1 LIEMRPLKSTPA
13 HHTGE
18 FGELVCSN
26 SFGALSPDRAA
37 GLLQKELRIFKSLI
51 IQTADKFAVPA
62 GGALAVDRSKFS
74 IALTATLSNHP
85 LIEIKRF
92 EQLDLPSE
100 ENITIL
106 ATGPLTA
113 DNLSYKIQD
122 FTGIDD
128 CHFFD
133 AASPIIYGDSIN
145 KEIVFK
151 ASRYDKGDPA
161 YLNCPMN
168 KNDYIYFRNELI
180 EGEQANL
187 KDFENL
193 NDFKFFIYGG
203 FSSSQR
209 SRIACFRGDNI
220 PEEDA
225 LKNNFP
231 AQGIKIN
238 GNFLFDNATQDDFR
252 SLLIENGVNQIKV
265 GDIWTIGD
273 RGAQGIIDNSDI
285 KHLDEK
291 IFYLRDVK
299 VKVNV
304 VGIDELQIPSG
315 RSKKL
320 VNTVEASTRL
330 DAIASAGFRI
340 SRTKII
346 ERIENGMLKL
356 NGSKVNKP
364 TINLKIGDKLEL
376 ENKGFIEII
385 NLEITKRERWK
396 VKLLRK

>member
-1 LIEMRPLKSTPA
+1 MI
-13 HHTGE
+13 
-18 FGELVCSN
+18 
-26 SFGALSPDRAA
+26 
-37 GLLQKELRIFKSLI
+37 
-51 IQTADKFAVPA
+51 
-62 GGALAVDRSKFS
+62 
-74 IALTATLSNHP
+74 
-85 LIEIKRF
+85 
-92 EQLDLPSE
+92 DL
-100 ENITIL
+100 
-106 ATGPLTA
+106 
-113 DNLSYKIQD
+113 
-122 FTGIDD
+122 
-128 CHFFD
+128 
-133 AASPIIYGDSIN
+133 
-145 KEIVFK
+145 KEILINSNYK
-151 ASRYDKGDPA
+151 KETE
-161 YLNCPMN
+161 
-168 KNDYIYFRNELI
+168 ELI
-180 EGEQANL
+180 NIANLAYKHWETYWTGFNSTYVCEEIL

-209 SRIACFRGDNI
+209 SRIACFRRDNI
-220 PEEDA
+220 PEEDT
-225 LKNNFP
+225 LKSNFP
-231 AQGIKIN
+231 AHGIKIN

-273 RGAQGIIDNSDI
+273 RGAQGIIDNSNI

-330 DAIASAGFRI
+330 DAIASAGFRV

-376 ENKGFIEII
+376 ENKGFIEIL

>member
-1 LIEMRPLKSTPA
+1 MIDLKGILIN
-13 HHTGE
+13 
-18 FGELVCSN
+18 SN
-26 SFGALSPDRAA
+26 YK
-37 GLLQKELRIFKSLI
+37 KE
-51 IQTADKFAVPA
+51 T
-62 GGALAVDRSKFS
+62 
-74 IALTATLSNHP
+74 
-85 LIEIKRF
+85 E
-92 EQLDLPSE
+92 
-100 ENITIL
+100 
-106 ATGPLTA
+106 
-113 DNLSYKIQD
+113 
-122 FTGIDD
+122 
-128 CHFFD
+128 
-133 AASPIIYGDSIN
+133 
-145 KEIVFK
+145 
-151 ASRYDKGDPA
+151 
-161 YLNCPMN
+161 
-168 KNDYIYFRNELI
+168 ELI
-180 EGEQANL
+180 NIAKLAYKHWETYWTGFYSTYICEEIL

-220 PEEDA
+220 PEKDA
-225 LKNNFP
+225 LKSNFP
-231 AQGIKIN
+231 DQGIKIN

-252 SLLIENGVNQIKV
+252 SLLNEIGLNQLKV

-273 RGAQGIIDNSDI
+273 RVAQGIIDSLDI
-285 KHLDEK
+285 NHLDEK
-291 IFYLRDVK
+291 IYYLRDVK
-299 VKVNV
+299 VKINL

-320 VNTVEASTRL
+320 INTVEASTRL
-330 DAIASAGFRI
+330 DAIASAGFRV

-376 ENKGFIEII
+376 ENKGFIEIL

>member
-1 LIEMRPLKSTPA
+1 MI
-13 HHTGE
+13 
-18 FGELVCSN
+18 
-26 SFGALSPDRAA
+26 
-37 GLLQKELRIFKSLI
+37 
-51 IQTADKFAVPA
+51 
-62 GGALAVDRSKFS
+62 
-74 IALTATLSNHP
+74 
-85 LIEIKRF
+85 
-92 EQLDLPSE
+92 DL
-100 ENITIL
+100 
-106 ATGPLTA
+106 
-113 DNLSYKIQD
+113 
-122 FTGIDD
+122 
-128 CHFFD
+128 
-133 AASPIIYGDSIN
+133 
-145 KEIVFK
+145 KEILINSNYK
-151 ASRYDKGDPA
+151 KETE
-161 YLNCPMN
+161 
-168 KNDYIYFRNELI
+168 ELI
-180 EGEQANL
+180 NIAKLAYKHWETYWTGFNSTYVCEEIL
-187 KDFENL
+187 KDFKNL

-220 PEEDA
+220 PEEDS
-225 LKNNFP
+225 LKSNFP

-285 KHLDEK
+285 QHLDEK

-330 DAIASAGFRI
+330 DAIASAGFRV

-346 ERIENGMLKL
+346 ERIENGMLRL

>member
-1 LIEMRPLKSTPA
+1 MI
-13 HHTGE
+13 
-18 FGELVCSN
+18 
-26 SFGALSPDRAA
+26 
-37 GLLQKELRIFKSLI
+37 
-51 IQTADKFAVPA
+51 
-62 GGALAVDRSKFS
+62 
-74 IALTATLSNHP
+74 
-85 LIEIKRF
+85 
-92 EQLDLPSE
+92 DL
-100 ENITIL
+100 
-106 ATGPLTA
+106 
-113 DNLSYKIQD
+113 
-122 FTGIDD
+122 
-128 CHFFD
+128 
-133 AASPIIYGDSIN
+133 
-145 KEIVFK
+145 KEILINSNYK
-151 ASRYDKGDPA
+151 KETE
-161 YLNCPMN
+161 
-168 KNDYIYFRNELI
+168 ELI
-180 EGEQANL
+180 NIANLAYKHWETYWTGFNSTYVCEEIL
-187 KDFENL
+187 KDFKNL

-209 SRIACFRGDNI
+209 SRIACFREDNI

-225 LKNNFP
+225 LKSNFP
-231 AQGIKIN
+231 AQGIKIH

-273 RGAQGIIDNSDI
+273 RGAQGIIDNLDI

-299 VKVNV
+299 VKVNL

-330 DAIASAGFRI
+330 DAIASAGFGV

-346 ERIENGMLKL
+346 ERIENGMLRL

-376 ENKGFIEII
+376 ENKGFIEIL

>member
-1 LIEMRPLKSTPA
+1 MI
-13 HHTGE
+13 
-18 FGELVCSN
+18 
-26 SFGALSPDRAA
+26 
-37 GLLQKELRIFKSLI
+37 
-51 IQTADKFAVPA
+51 
-62 GGALAVDRSKFS
+62 
-74 IALTATLSNHP
+74 
-85 LIEIKRF
+85 
-92 EQLDLPSE
+92 DL
-100 ENITIL
+100 
-106 ATGPLTA
+106 
-113 DNLSYKIQD
+113 
-122 FTGIDD
+122 
-128 CHFFD
+128 
-133 AASPIIYGDSIN
+133 
-145 KEIVFK
+145 KEILINSNYK
-151 ASRYDKGDPA
+151 KETE
-161 YLNCPMN
+161 
-168 KNDYIYFRNELI
+168 ELI
-180 EGEQANL
+180 NIANLAYKHWETYWTGFNSTYVCEEIL

-225 LKNNFP
+225 LKSNFP
-231 AQGIKIN
+231 AQGIKII

-273 RGAQGIIDNSDI
+273 RGAQGIIDNLDI
-285 KHLDEK
+285 EHLDEK
-291 IFYLRDVK
+291 IFSLRDVK
-299 VKVNV
+299 VKINV

-330 DAIASAGFRI
+330 DAIASAGFRV

-346 ERIENGMLKL
+346 ERIENGMLRL

-376 ENKGFIEII
+376 ENKGFIEIL

>member
-1 LIEMRPLKSTPA
+1 MI
-13 HHTGE
+13 
-18 FGELVCSN
+18 
-26 SFGALSPDRAA
+26 
-37 GLLQKELRIFKSLI
+37 
-51 IQTADKFAVPA
+51 
-62 GGALAVDRSKFS
+62 
-74 IALTATLSNHP
+74 
-85 LIEIKRF
+85 
-92 EQLDLPSE
+92 DL
-100 ENITIL
+100 
-106 ATGPLTA
+106 
-113 DNLSYKIQD
+113 
-122 FTGIDD
+122 
-128 CHFFD
+128 
-133 AASPIIYGDSIN
+133 
-145 KEIVFK
+145 KEILINSNYK
-151 ASRYDKGDPA
+151 KETE
-161 YLNCPMN
+161 
-168 KNDYIYFRNELI
+168 ELI
-180 EGEQANL
+180 NIANLAYKHWETYWTGFNSTYVCEEIL

-220 PEEDA
+220 PKEDL

-231 AQGIKIN
+231 AQGIKIY

-252 SLLIENGVNQIKV
+252 SLLIENGINQSKV

-273 RGAQGIIDNSDI
+273 RGAQGIIDNLDI
-285 KHLDEK
+285 EHIDEK

-299 VKVNV
+299 VKINL
-304 VGIDELQIPSG
+304 VGICELQIPSG

-340 SRTKII
+340 SRTKIM

-376 ENKGFIEII
+376 ENKGFIEIL
-385 NLEITKRERWK
+385 NLEITK
-396 VKLLRK
+396 LSLIHI

>member
-1 LIEMRPLKSTPA
+1 MI
-13 HHTGE
+13 
-18 FGELVCSN
+18 
-26 SFGALSPDRAA
+26 
-37 GLLQKELRIFKSLI
+37 
-51 IQTADKFAVPA
+51 
-62 GGALAVDRSKFS
+62 
-74 IALTATLSNHP
+74 
-85 LIEIKRF
+85 
-92 EQLDLPSE
+92 DL
-100 ENITIL
+100 
-106 ATGPLTA
+106 
-113 DNLSYKIQD
+113 
-122 FTGIDD
+122 
-128 CHFFD
+128 
-133 AASPIIYGDSIN
+133 
-145 KEIVFK
+145 KEILINSNYK
-151 ASRYDKGDPA
+151 KETE
-161 YLNCPMN
+161 
-168 KNDYIYFRNELI
+168 ELI
-180 EGEQANL
+180 NIANLAYKHWETYWTGFNSTYVCEEIL

-203 FSSSQR
+203 YSSSQR

-220 PEEDA
+220 PEEDT
-225 LKNNFP
+225 LKSNFP

-238 GNFLFDNATQDDFR
+238 GNFLFDNATQEDFR
-252 SLLIENGVNQIKV
+252 SLLIKNGVNQIKV

-273 RGAQGIIDNSDI
+273 RGAQGIIDNLDI

-291 IFYLRDVK
+291 IFYLREVK
-299 VKVNV
+299 VNINV

-330 DAIASAGFRI
+330 DAIASAGFRV

-346 ERIENGMLKL
+346 ERIENGMLRL

-376 ENKGFIEII
+376 ENKGFIEIL

>member
-1 LIEMRPLKSTPA
+1 MI
-13 HHTGE
+13 
-18 FGELVCSN
+18 
-26 SFGALSPDRAA
+26 
-37 GLLQKELRIFKSLI
+37 
-51 IQTADKFAVPA
+51 
-62 GGALAVDRSKFS
+62 
-74 IALTATLSNHP
+74 
-85 LIEIKRF
+85 
-92 EQLDLPSE
+92 DL
-100 ENITIL
+100 
-106 ATGPLTA
+106 
-113 DNLSYKIQD
+113 
-122 FTGIDD
+122 
-128 CHFFD
+128 
-133 AASPIIYGDSIN
+133 
-145 KEIVFK
+145 KEILINSNYK
-151 ASRYDKGDPA
+151 KETE
-161 YLNCPMN
+161 
-168 KNDYIYFRNELI
+168 ELI
-180 EGEQANL
+180 NIANLAYKHWETYWTGFNSTYVCEEIL

-225 LKNNFP
+225 LKSNFP
-231 AQGIKIN
+231 AQGIKII

-273 RGAQGIIDNSDI
+273 RGAQGIIDNLDI

-315 RSKKL
+315 RSKKI

-330 DAIASAGFRI
+330 DAIASAGFRV

-346 ERIENGMLKL
+346 ERIENGMLRL

-376 ENKGFIEII
+376 ENKGFIEIL

>member
-1 LIEMRPLKSTPA
+1 MI
-13 HHTGE
+13 
-18 FGELVCSN
+18 
-26 SFGALSPDRAA
+26 
-37 GLLQKELRIFKSLI
+37 
-51 IQTADKFAVPA
+51 
-62 GGALAVDRSKFS
+62 
-74 IALTATLSNHP
+74 
-85 LIEIKRF
+85 
-92 EQLDLPSE
+92 DL
-100 ENITIL
+100 
-106 ATGPLTA
+106 
-113 DNLSYKIQD
+113 
-122 FTGIDD
+122 
-128 CHFFD
+128 
-133 AASPIIYGDSIN
+133 
-145 KEIVFK
+145 KEIL
-151 ASRYDKGDPA
+151 
-161 YLNCPMN
+161 LNSN
-168 KNDYIYFRNELI
+168 YKKETEELI
-180 EGEQANL
+180 NIANLAYKHWETYWTGFNSTYVCEEIL

-225 LKNNFP
+225 LKSNFP

-252 SLLIENGVNQIKV
+252 SLLIENGVNQLKV

-273 RGAQGIIDNSDI
+273 RGAQGIIDNLDI
-285 KHLDEK
+285 EHLDEK

-299 VKVNV
+299 VKINV
-304 VGIDELQIPSG
+304 VSIDELQIPSG
-315 RSKKL
+315 RTKKL

-330 DAIASAGFRI
+330 DAIASAGFRV

-346 ERIENGMLKL
+346 ERIENGMLRL

-376 ENKGFIEII
+376 ENKGFIEIL

>member
-1 LIEMRPLKSTPA
+1 MI
-13 HHTGE
+13 
-18 FGELVCSN
+18 
-26 SFGALSPDRAA
+26 
-37 GLLQKELRIFKSLI
+37 
-51 IQTADKFAVPA
+51 
-62 GGALAVDRSKFS
+62 
-74 IALTATLSNHP
+74 
-85 LIEIKRF
+85 
-92 EQLDLPSE
+92 DL
-100 ENITIL
+100 
-106 ATGPLTA
+106 
-113 DNLSYKIQD
+113 
-122 FTGIDD
+122 
-128 CHFFD
+128 
-133 AASPIIYGDSIN
+133 
-145 KEIVFK
+145 KEILINSNYK
-151 ASRYDKGDPA
+151 KETE
-161 YLNCPMN
+161 
-168 KNDYIYFRNELI
+168 ELI
-180 EGEQANL
+180 NIANLAYKHWETYWTGFNSTYVCEEIL

-231 AQGIKIN
+231 AQGIKII

-285 KHLDEK
+285 THLDEK

-299 VKVNV
+299 VKINV
-304 VGIDELQIPSG
+304 VGIEELQIPSG
-315 RSKKL
+315 RTKKL

-330 DAIASAGFRI
+330 DAIASAGFRV

-346 ERIENGMLKL
+346 ERIENGMLRL

-376 ENKGFIEII
+376 ENKGFIEIL

>member
-1 LIEMRPLKSTPA
+1 MI
-13 HHTGE
+13 
-18 FGELVCSN
+18 
-26 SFGALSPDRAA
+26 
-37 GLLQKELRIFKSLI
+37 
-51 IQTADKFAVPA
+51 
-62 GGALAVDRSKFS
+62 
-74 IALTATLSNHP
+74 
-85 LIEIKRF
+85 
-92 EQLDLPSE
+92 DL
-100 ENITIL
+100 
-106 ATGPLTA
+106 
-113 DNLSYKIQD
+113 
-122 FTGIDD
+122 
-128 CHFFD
+128 
-133 AASPIIYGDSIN
+133 
-145 KEIVFK
+145 KEILINSNYK
-151 ASRYDKGDPA
+151 KETE
-161 YLNCPMN
+161 
-168 KNDYIYFRNELI
+168 ELI
-180 EGEQANL
+180 NIANLAYKHWETYWTGFNSTYVCEEIL

-225 LKNNFP
+225 LKSNFP

-252 SLLIENGVNQIKV
+252 SLLIKNGVNQLKV

-273 RGAQGIIDNSDI
+273 RGAQGIIDNLDI
-285 KHLDEK
+285 EHLDEK

-299 VKVNV
+299 VKINV
-304 VGIDELQIPSG
+304 VDIDELQIPSG

-330 DAIASAGFRI
+330 DAIASAGFRV

-346 ERIENGMLKL
+346 ERIENGMLRL

-376 ENKGFIEII
+376 ENKGFIEIL

>member
-1 LIEMRPLKSTPA
+1 MI
-13 HHTGE
+13 
-18 FGELVCSN
+18 
-26 SFGALSPDRAA
+26 
-37 GLLQKELRIFKSLI
+37 
-51 IQTADKFAVPA
+51 
-62 GGALAVDRSKFS
+62 
-74 IALTATLSNHP
+74 
-85 LIEIKRF
+85 
-92 EQLDLPSE
+92 DL
-100 ENITIL
+100 
-106 ATGPLTA
+106 
-113 DNLSYKIQD
+113 
-122 FTGIDD
+122 
-128 CHFFD
+128 
-133 AASPIIYGDSIN
+133 
-145 KEIVFK
+145 KEILINSNYK
-151 ASRYDKGDPA
+151 KETE
-161 YLNCPMN
+161 
-168 KNDYIYFRNELI
+168 ELI
-180 EGEQANL
+180 NIANLAYKHWETYWTGFNSTYVCEEIL

-209 SRIACFRGDNI
+209 SRIACFRGDSI

-252 SLLIENGVNQIKV
+252 SLLIENGVNQSKT

-273 RGAQGIIDNSDI
+273 RGAQGIISNLDI
-285 KHLDEK
+285 EHLDEK

-299 VKVNV
+299 IKINV

-315 RSKKL
+315 RTKKL

-330 DAIASAGFRI
+330 DAIASAGFRV

-346 ERIENGMLKL
+346 ERIENGMLRL

-376 ENKGFIEII
+376 ENKGFIEIL

>member
-1 LIEMRPLKSTPA
+1 MIDLKGILIN
-13 HHTGE
+13 
-18 FGELVCSN
+18 SN
-26 SFGALSPDRAA
+26 YK
-37 GLLQKELRIFKSLI
+37 KE
-51 IQTADKFAVPA
+51 T
-62 GGALAVDRSKFS
+62 
-74 IALTATLSNHP
+74 
-85 LIEIKRF
+85 E
-92 EQLDLPSE
+92 
-100 ENITIL
+100 
-106 ATGPLTA
+106 
-113 DNLSYKIQD
+113 
-122 FTGIDD
+122 
-128 CHFFD
+128 
-133 AASPIIYGDSIN
+133 
-145 KEIVFK
+145 
-151 ASRYDKGDPA
+151 
-161 YLNCPMN
+161 
-168 KNDYIYFRNELI
+168 ELI
-180 EGEQANL
+180 NIANLTFKHWETYWTGFNSTYVCEEIL

-225 LKNNFP
+225 LKSNFP

-330 DAIASAGFRI
+330 DAIASAGFRV

-346 ERIENGMLKL
+346 ERIENGMLRL

-376 ENKGFIEII
+376 ENKGFIEIL

>member
-1 LIEMRPLKSTPA
+1 MIDLKEILINSNYKKET
-13 HHTGE
+13 E
-18 FGELVCSN
+18 ELIN
-26 SFGALSPDRAA
+26 
-37 GLLQKELRIFKSLI
+37 
-51 IQTADKFAVPA
+51 
-62 GGALAVDRSKFS
+62 
-74 IALTATLSNHP
+74 IA
-85 LIEIKRF
+85 
-92 EQLDLPSE
+92 
-100 ENITIL
+100 
-106 ATGPLTA
+106 
-113 DNLSYKIQD
+113 NLSYKHWETYW
-122 FTGIDD
+122 TGFNSTYV
-128 CHFFD
+128 CE
-133 AASPIIYGDSIN
+133 
-145 KEIVFK
+145 EI
-151 ASRYDKGDPA
+151 
-161 YLNCPMN
+161 
-168 KNDYIYFRNELI
+168 
-180 EGEQANL
+180 L

-193 NDFKFFIYGG
+193 SDFKFFIYGG

-220 PEEDA
+220 PEEDV
-225 LKNNFP
+225 LKSNFP
-231 AQGIKIN
+231 AQGIKII

-265 GDIWTIGD
+265 GDMLTIVD
-273 RGAQGIIDNSDI
+273 RGAQGIIDNSNI

-320 VNTVEASTRL
+320 INTVEASTRL

-376 ENKGFIEII
+376 ENKGFIEIL

>member
-1 LIEMRPLKSTPA
+1 MI
-13 HHTGE
+13 
-18 FGELVCSN
+18 
-26 SFGALSPDRAA
+26 
-37 GLLQKELRIFKSLI
+37 
-51 IQTADKFAVPA
+51 
-62 GGALAVDRSKFS
+62 
-74 IALTATLSNHP
+74 
-85 LIEIKRF
+85 
-92 EQLDLPSE
+92 DL
-100 ENITIL
+100 
-106 ATGPLTA
+106 
-113 DNLSYKIQD
+113 
-122 FTGIDD
+122 
-128 CHFFD
+128 
-133 AASPIIYGDSIN
+133 
-145 KEIVFK
+145 KEILINSNYK
-151 ASRYDKGDPA
+151 KETE
-161 YLNCPMN
+161 
-168 KNDYIYFRNELI
+168 ELI
-180 EGEQANL
+180 NIANLAYKHWETYWTGFNSTYVCEEIL

-225 LKNNFP
+225 LKSNFP
-231 AQGIKIN
+231 AQGIKII
-238 GNFLFDNATQDDFR
+238 GNFLFDNAIQDDFR

-273 RGAQGIIDNSDI
+273 RGAQGIIDNLDI
-285 KHLDEK
+285 EHLDEK

-299 VKVNV
+299 VKINV

-330 DAIASAGFRI
+330 DAIASAGFRV

-346 ERIENGMLKL
+346 ERIENGMLRL

-376 ENKGFIEII
+376 ENKGFIEIL

>member
-1 LIEMRPLKSTPA
+1 MI
-13 HHTGE
+13 
-18 FGELVCSN
+18 
-26 SFGALSPDRAA
+26 
-37 GLLQKELRIFKSLI
+37 
-51 IQTADKFAVPA
+51 
-62 GGALAVDRSKFS
+62 
-74 IALTATLSNHP
+74 
-85 LIEIKRF
+85 
-92 EQLDLPSE
+92 DL
-100 ENITIL
+100 
-106 ATGPLTA
+106 
-113 DNLSYKIQD
+113 
-122 FTGIDD
+122 
-128 CHFFD
+128 
-133 AASPIIYGDSIN
+133 
-145 KEIVFK
+145 KEIL
-151 ASRYDKGDPA
+151 
-161 YLNCPMN
+161 LNSN
-168 KNDYIYFRNELI
+168 YKKETEELI
-180 EGEQANL
+180 NIANLAYKHWETYWTGFNSTYVCEEIL

-225 LKNNFP
+225 LKSNFP

-273 RGAQGIIDNSDI
+273 RGAQGIIDN
-285 KHLDEK
+285 LDVNFLNEK
-291 IFYLRDVK
+291 FFYLRDVK
-299 VKVNV
+299 VKINL

-330 DAIASAGFRI
+330 DAIASAGFRV

-346 ERIENGMLKL
+346 ERIENGMLRL

-376 ENKGFIEII
+376 ENKGFIEIL

>member
-1 LIEMRPLKSTPA
+1 MI
-13 HHTGE
+13 
-18 FGELVCSN
+18 
-26 SFGALSPDRAA
+26 
-37 GLLQKELRIFKSLI
+37 
-51 IQTADKFAVPA
+51 
-62 GGALAVDRSKFS
+62 
-74 IALTATLSNHP
+74 
-85 LIEIKRF
+85 
-92 EQLDLPSE
+92 DL
-100 ENITIL
+100 
-106 ATGPLTA
+106 
-113 DNLSYKIQD
+113 
-122 FTGIDD
+122 
-128 CHFFD
+128 
-133 AASPIIYGDSIN
+133 
-145 KEIVFK
+145 KEILINSNYK
-151 ASRYDKGDPA
+151 KETE
-161 YLNCPMN
+161 
-168 KNDYIYFRNELI
+168 ELI
-180 EGEQANL
+180 NISNLAYKHWETYWTGFNSTYVCEEIL

-220 PEEDA
+220 PEEGA
-225 LKNNFP
+225 LKSNFP
-231 AQGIKIN
+231 AQGIKII

-252 SLLIENGVNQIKV
+252 SLLIENGVNQMKV

-330 DAIASAGFRI
+330 DAIASAGFRV

-346 ERIENGMLKL
+346 ERIENGMLRL

-376 ENKGFIEII
+376 ENKGFIEIL
-385 NLEITKRERWK
+385 NLEITKRDRWK

>member
-1 LIEMRPLKSTPA
+1 MI
-13 HHTGE
+13 
-18 FGELVCSN
+18 
-26 SFGALSPDRAA
+26 
-37 GLLQKELRIFKSLI
+37 
-51 IQTADKFAVPA
+51 
-62 GGALAVDRSKFS
+62 
-74 IALTATLSNHP
+74 
-85 LIEIKRF
+85 
-92 EQLDLPSE
+92 DL
-100 ENITIL
+100 
-106 ATGPLTA
+106 
-113 DNLSYKIQD
+113 
-122 FTGIDD
+122 
-128 CHFFD
+128 
-133 AASPIIYGDSIN
+133 
-145 KEIVFK
+145 KEILINSNYK
-151 ASRYDKGDPA
+151 KETE
-161 YLNCPMN
+161 
-168 KNDYIYFRNELI
+168 ELI
-180 EGEQANL
+180 NIANLAYKHWETYWTGFNSTYVCEEIL

-225 LKNNFP
+225 LKSNFP

-273 RGAQGIIDNSDI
+273 RGAQGIIDNLDI
-285 KHLDEK
+285 EHLDEK

-330 DAIASAGFRI
+330 DAIASAGFRV

-346 ERIENGMLKL
+346 ERIENGMLRL

-376 ENKGFIEII
+376 ENKGFIEIL

>member
-1 LIEMRPLKSTPA
+1 MI
-13 HHTGE
+13 
-18 FGELVCSN
+18 
-26 SFGALSPDRAA
+26 
-37 GLLQKELRIFKSLI
+37 
-51 IQTADKFAVPA
+51 
-62 GGALAVDRSKFS
+62 
-74 IALTATLSNHP
+74 
-85 LIEIKRF
+85 
-92 EQLDLPSE
+92 DL
-100 ENITIL
+100 
-106 ATGPLTA
+106 
-113 DNLSYKIQD
+113 
-122 FTGIDD
+122 
-128 CHFFD
+128 
-133 AASPIIYGDSIN
+133 
-145 KEIVFK
+145 KEILINSNYK
-151 ASRYDKGDPA
+151 KETE
-161 YLNCPMN
+161 
-168 KNDYIYFRNELI
+168 ELI
-180 EGEQANL
+180 NIANLAYKHWETYWTGFNSTYVCEEIL

-225 LKNNFP
+225 LKSNFP

-273 RGAQGIIDNSDI
+273 RGAQGIIDNLDI

-299 VKVNV
+299 VKINV

-315 RSKKL
+315 RTKKL

-330 DAIASAGFRI
+330 DAIASAGFRV

-346 ERIENGMLKL
+346 ERIENGMLRL

-376 ENKGFIEII
+376 ENKGFIEIL

>member
-1 LIEMRPLKSTPA
+1 MI
-13 HHTGE
+13 
-18 FGELVCSN
+18 
-26 SFGALSPDRAA
+26 
-37 GLLQKELRIFKSLI
+37 
-51 IQTADKFAVPA
+51 
-62 GGALAVDRSKFS
+62 
-74 IALTATLSNHP
+74 
-85 LIEIKRF
+85 
-92 EQLDLPSE
+92 DL
-100 ENITIL
+100 
-106 ATGPLTA
+106 
-113 DNLSYKIQD
+113 
-122 FTGIDD
+122 
-128 CHFFD
+128 
-133 AASPIIYGDSIN
+133 
-145 KEIVFK
+145 KEILINSNYK
-151 ASRYDKGDPA
+151 KETE
-161 YLNCPMN
+161 
-168 KNDYIYFRNELI
+168 ELI
-180 EGEQANL
+180 NIANLAYKHWETYWTGFNSTYVCEEIL
-187 KDFENL
+187 KDFKNL

-220 PEEDA
+220 PDEDA
-225 LKNNFP
+225 LKSNFP
-231 AQGIKIN
+231 AQGIKII

-252 SLLIENGVNQIKV
+252 ALLIENGVNQIKV

-299 VKVNV
+299 VEVNV

-330 DAIASAGFRI
+330 DAIASAGFRV

-346 ERIENGMLKL
+346 ERIENGMLRL

-376 ENKGFIEII
+376 ENKGFIEIL

>member
-1 LIEMRPLKSTPA
+1 MI
-13 HHTGE
+13 
-18 FGELVCSN
+18 
-26 SFGALSPDRAA
+26 
-37 GLLQKELRIFKSLI
+37 
-51 IQTADKFAVPA
+51 
-62 GGALAVDRSKFS
+62 
-74 IALTATLSNHP
+74 
-85 LIEIKRF
+85 
-92 EQLDLPSE
+92 DL
-100 ENITIL
+100 
-106 ATGPLTA
+106 
-113 DNLSYKIQD
+113 
-122 FTGIDD
+122 
-128 CHFFD
+128 
-133 AASPIIYGDSIN
+133 
-145 KEIVFK
+145 KEILINSNYK
-151 ASRYDKGDPA
+151 KETEKLINIANLA
-161 YLNCPMN
+161 YKHWETYWTGFNSTYVCEE
-168 KNDYIYFRNELI
+168 I
-180 EGEQANL
+180 L

-209 SRIACFRGDNI
+209 SRIACFRGDSI

-238 GNFLFDNATQDDFR
+238 GNFLFDNPTQDDFR
-252 SLLIENGVNQIKV
+252 SLLIENGVNQSKV

-273 RGAQGIIDNSDI
+273 RGAQGIIDNFDI

-299 VKVNV
+299 VNVNV

-330 DAIASAGFRI
+330 DAIASAGFRV

-346 ERIENGMLKL
+346 ERIENGMLRL

-376 ENKGFIEII
+376 ENKGFIEIL

-396 VKLLRK
+396 IKLLRK